1 MDRGSKGRPGSHR
14 NGNRLLGIEARSSL
28 SMRISLLINSLD
40 EGGAQRQLS
49 NLAMGLHRR
58 GDDVLVLSAIPGGK
72 FSEELSAHGIRVSS
86 CNKITRN
93 DLRYLYRL
101 AEMLRQE
108 APDVLSCSLIDSN
121 VIGMV
126 YKAISPKT
134 PVVMGIRNDSPNRW
148 PETRVARILPFLE
161 QRLSRFAD
169 AIVVNSVRGQIHAQ
183 VRGIP
188 IERIRQVDNGIDTD
202 LFRPDEGK
210 RAATRS
216 EWGIAEDEVLIGFVG
231 RQHPQKGIPVFLEAA
246 RQVADCCPSA
256 RFVIIGRSLRADYS
270 AELRTIADAL
280 DLRSPLLRWSSSYPD
295 MQAVNNAFDLLV
307 SSSFT
312 EGFPNNVAEALA
324 CGTPCVV
331 ADVGD
336 SARIV
341 ADPRRVVPPGDPKQ
355 LAHAC
360 LQVVGDTSADGG
372 ANLRA
377 LVLGFDIDSMVERTR
392 AVYVDVLTRRANSRL
407 VAT

>member
-1 MDRGSKGRPGSHR
+1 M
-14 NGNRLLGIEARSSL
+14 
-28 SMRISLLINSLD
+28 
-40 EGGAQRQLS
+40 
-49 NLAMGLHRR
+49 
-58 GDDVLVLSAIPGGK
+58 
-72 FSEELSAHGIRVSS
+72 
-86 CNKITRN
+86 
-93 DLRYLYRL
+93 
-101 AEMLRQE
+101 
-108 APDVLSCSLIDSN
+108 
-121 VIGMV
+121 
-126 YKAISPKT
+126 
-134 PVVMGIRNDSPNRW
+134 
-148 PETRVARILPFLE
+148 
-161 QRLSRFAD
+161 
-169 AIVVNSVRGQIHAQ
+169 
-183 VRGIP
+183 
-188 IERIRQVDNGIDTD
+188 
-202 LFRPDEGK
+202 
-210 RAATRS
+210 
-216 EWGIAEDEVLIGFVG
+216 LIGFVG

-256 RFVIIGRSLRADYS
+256 RFVIIGRSLQADYS

-341 ADPRRVVPPGDPKQ
+341 ADPRRGVPPGDPKQ